1 MTMPLTNAKKNSHG
15 FRIAHL
21 VATSGVFDIALKE
34 LEIVV
39 WQLCKSRIDLYMES
53 YLLGPMS

>member
-1 MTMPLTNAKKNSHG
+1 MPLTNAKKNSHG